1 ETADGRHR
9 TDDED
14 GNEMALVKVSGP
26 ESLER
31 RLPRSLIIGVKKA
44 GTRALLE
51 FLRLHPDV
59 RASGPETHFFDRH
72 YNRGVEWYSWNGSCS
87 KMTSQIIA
95 SAFTLIKQ
103 KPKKEA
109 GCHARERQ
117 GTKLSFLSSQ
127 FLSQFFFSVVCLPS
141 FIFATNTHRVLLF
154 NFQAKTNKIKIK
166 LFGLFLLFFAM
177 PLSLPDQV
185 TMEKTPSYFVTRQA
199 PARIHTLSPRMRLLV
214 VVRDPVTRALSDYA
228 QTSSKRPNSTL
239 PFEELAFDEDGVDP
253 SWSAIRIGLY
263 ERHLSRWLEH
273 FAPGQIHVV
282 SGEELVRDPAQEMA
296 LVQDF
301 LGLRRLVS
309 HDHFYFNR
317 TKGFPCLKKS
327 EGSGSPHCLGKTKG
341 RTHPRLCDSDL
352 RRLRSF
358 FEPYN
363 RRFYKMVGRDFGWNG
378 ER

>member
-1 ETADGRHR
+1 
-9 TDDED
+9 
-14 GNEMALVKVSGP
+14 MALVKVSGP

-72 YNRGVEWYSWNGSCS
+72 YNRGVEWYR
-87 KMTSQIIA
+87 
-95 SAFTLIKQ
+95 KQ
-103 KPKKEA
+103 
-109 GCHARERQ
+109 
-117 GTKLSFLSSQ
+117 
-127 FLSQFFFSVVCLPS
+127 
-141 FIFATNTHRVLLF
+141 
-154 NFQAKTNKIKIK
+154 
-166 LFGLFLLFFAM
+166 M

-263 ERHLSRWLEH
+263 ERHLSRWLEY

>member
-1 ETADGRHR
+1 MHRPPSRQLLTACFISLFVCRLPLADGASVLSASAARFQKTYQDRDVDVLETADGRHR

-72 YNRGVEWYSWNGSCS
+72 YNRGVEWYR
-87 KMTSQIIA
+87 
-95 SAFTLIKQ
+95 KQ
-103 KPKKEA
+103 
-109 GCHARERQ
+109 
-117 GTKLSFLSSQ
+117 
-127 FLSQFFFSVVCLPS
+127 
-141 FIFATNTHRVLLF
+141 
-154 NFQAKTNKIKIK
+154 
-166 LFGLFLLFFAM
+166 M